1 MSKIVLD
8 SKKIKEDINKTA
20 NKAIPRIL
28 IVAFLCT
35 LLASCI
41 KLVYKLGME
50 IFPDGSFIN
59 IAVLTLMG
67 IYITFLL
74 FEIIYGLHLV
84 ISIKIKARRGCFT
97 VVEDELADRPPCMPA
112 RLKFTARVKFRFVR
126 LLTLKDYHLMTN
138 VTFLK
143 TYGKYT
149 ITTSEDDGHLRYITG
164 NDKVYVVLVNGVKEP
179 ILVYTHMIYDYVE

>member
-1 MSKIVLD
+1 
-8 SKKIKEDINKTA
+8 
-20 NKAIPRIL
+20 
-28 IVAFLCT
+28 
-35 LLASCI
+35 
-41 KLVYKLGME
+41 ME

-59 IAVLTLMG
+59 IVVLTLMG

-74 FEIIYGLHLV
+74 FEIIYGLYLV

-179 ILVYTHMIYDYVE
+179 MLVYTHMIYDYVE